1 MAIEV
6 DTSKDIR
13 EYKINNIGPFNNR
26 QIVCIGLS
34 LIYSVPLAAMM
45 PVSTE
50 NKVLF
55 GLIIAFPVAA
65 CGFIKLDG
73 CYFEVLLLRLLYVY
87 ILTPSRRKVKLKNP
101 YKEQI
106 RAIKADE
113 EDRELA
119 RLSKR
124 QRKRYEKNKKT
135 VRYSKEYK
143 VYR

>member
-45 PVSTE
+45 PFSTE

-73 CYFEVLLLRLLYVY
+73 CYFEVLLRLLYVY